1 MNTVEKIIINHTSYG
16 RFHENLGPE
25 LAGKPNA
32 QQRFTMS
39 VEFITDIVPGAFHQP
54 EDLAN
59 WIASNPYVTSVTF
72 NSKGE
77 TQ

>member
-1 MNTVEKIIINHTSYG
+1 MNTLEKTIINHASYG
-16 RFHENLGPE
+16 RFHENMGLE

-39 VEFITDIVPGAFHQP
+39 VEYITDIVPGAFHQS
-54 EDLAN
+54 EDLAS

-72 NSKGE
+72 TSKGE
-77 TQ
+77 TL